1 MIEYRW
7 RVSDFKVLSVKDECT
22 CPVTDVYWRL
32 QARDGAAFAEATGI
46 TSLDVSALDPQ
57 TFKPIAEVN
66 KDDIISWVRDAL
78 GETAIEQMKQDLA
91 AKLTPS
97 GG

>member
-1 MIEYRW
+1 MIEYLW
-7 RVSDFKVLSVKDECT
+7 KVSDFKTLSAKDECT

-32 QARDGAAFAEATGI
+32 QARDGVAFAETTG
-46 TSLDVSALDPQ
+46 TTVLDVSALDPQ
-57 TFKPIAEVN
+57 TFKPINEVT
-66 KDDIISWVRDAL
+66 KDDIIGWVRDSL
-78 GETAIEQMKQDLA
+78 GEAAIEQRKQDLA